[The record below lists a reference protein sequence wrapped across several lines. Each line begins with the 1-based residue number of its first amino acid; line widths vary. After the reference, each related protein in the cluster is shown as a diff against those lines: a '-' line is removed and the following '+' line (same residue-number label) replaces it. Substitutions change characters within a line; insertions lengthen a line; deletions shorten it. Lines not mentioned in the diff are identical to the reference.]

1 MRFKNAQSNLTI
13 SELKMTL
20 TLHTTGFYRMN
31 EGLFYSVPLSNE
43 MISKTNNNEV
53 LKDEKTADL
62 RSQVRK
68 YFPETWIWSEKVA
81 E

>member
-1 MRFKNAQSNLTI
+1 
-13 SELKMTL
+13 
-20 TLHTTGFYRMN
+20 MN

-43 MISKTNNNEV
+43 MISKANNEV

>member
-1 MRFKNAQSNLTI
+1 
-13 SELKMTL
+13 
-20 TLHTTGFYRMN
+20 MN
-31 EGLFYSVPLSNE
+31 EGLFYSAVPLSNE
-43 MISKTNNNEV
+43 MIGRANNEI
-53 LKDEKTADL
+53 LRDEKTADL